1 MTPASLFIAHI
12 ARPEARRER
21 GISLIMV
28 MLILIVVSLL
38 GIGGV
43 QVSMMAERG
52 ARNDRD
58 SQVAWQSAEAALV
71 DAEFDMIGPGTAPR
85 SALLDGRNLT
95 LFVDG
100 CGSSGNNRGLCTLV
114 GLGKPAW
121 LTADF
126 TDISSSAKTT
136 AFGTFTTRTFASG
149 SAGIQPARAPRY
161 IVEPITDP
169 NGDMADPTYLYR
181 VTAMGYGPR
190 PDIQAMVQMLYRK
203 TP

>member
-1 MTPASLFIAHI
+1 MSQASLLRNPI
-12 ARPEARRER
+12 ARPKPGGEH

-28 MLILIVVSLL
+28 MLILVVVSLL

-43 QVSMMAERG
+43 QVSMMGEHG

-71 DAEFDMIGPGTAPR
+71 DAEFDMFGPGTAPR
-85 SALLDGRNLT
+85 STLLDGRNLS

-100 CGSSGNNRGLCTLV
+100 CGGSGNNRGLCTLV
-114 GLGKPAW
+114 AAGKPAW

-126 TDISSSAKTT
+126 SDTSAGAKTT

-149 SAGIQPARAPRY
+149 AAGIQPAQAPRY
-161 IVEPITDP
+161 LIEPITDP

-190 PDIQAMVQMLYRK
+190 PDIQAVVQMLYRK

>member
-1 MTPASLFIAHI
+1 MPEGSFFRCRIACAKAS
-12 ARPEARRER
+12 RNR
-21 GISLIMV
+21 GASLIMV

-43 QVSMMAERG
+43 QVSMMGEHG

-58 SQVAWQSAEAALV
+58 SQIAWQSAEAALV
-71 DAEFDMIGPGTAPR
+71 DAEFDMIGPGTALR
-85 SALLDGRNLT
+85 SALLDGRNLS

-100 CGSSGNNRGLCTLV
+100 CGNSGNSRGLCTLV
-114 GLGKPAW
+114 ASGKPAW

-126 TDISSSAKTT
+126 GDTSASAMTT
-136 AFGTFTTRTFASG
+136 ALGTFTAKIFASG

-161 IVEPITDP
+161 LIEPIMDP
-169 NGDMADPTYLYR
+169 IGDMADPTYLYR

-190 PDIQAMVQMLYRK
+190 PDIQAVVQMLYRK